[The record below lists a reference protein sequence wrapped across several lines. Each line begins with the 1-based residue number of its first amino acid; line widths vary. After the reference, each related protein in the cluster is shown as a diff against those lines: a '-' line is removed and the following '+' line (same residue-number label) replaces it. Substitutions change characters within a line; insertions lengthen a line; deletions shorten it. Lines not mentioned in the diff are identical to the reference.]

1 MKKNKLTV
9 IIPTYNRADL
19 LGRSIQSVL
28 DQSFKEFDL
37 IIIDDKSTD
46 GTPRV
51 VKNFNDSRIKYI
63 KNQKNLGIIGNWNKA
78 IDVAPGKYLSIF
90 HDDDIMSPDF
100 LKEAFLALE
109 ANPSVGFTFP
119 MIKMVDINRNLIK
132 VWYDGYKGKTGLIS
146 GLEYILLTIRKERC
160 LSLAPSM
167 VFRKKVFKKVGYFG
181 QEFSFNTF
189 DFNRWF
195 KIALNFDVY
204 LINKFLF
211 EYTVHPGQMSQLHW
225 RTPQNPTG
233 IIGANLEMVGAIAHL
248 ITNKYA
254 EDKKAREFLSEK
266 LIIFNH
272 KIADAVK
279 ILAPSL

>member
-109 ANPSVGFTFP
+109 A
-119 MIKMVDINRNLIK
+119 
-132 VWYDGYKGKTGLIS
+132 KGN
-146 GLEYILLTIRKERC
+146 
-160 LSLAPSM
+160 
-167 VFRKKVFKKVGYFG
+167 V
-181 QEFSFNTF
+181 
-189 DFNRWF
+189 
-195 KIALNFDVY
+195 
-204 LINKFLF
+204 
-211 EYTVHPGQMSQLHW
+211 
-225 RTPQNPTG
+225 
-233 IIGANLEMVGAIAHL
+233 
-248 ITNKYA
+248 
-254 EDKKAREFLSEK
+254 
-266 LIIFNH
+266 
-272 KIADAVK
+272 
-279 ILAPSL
+279 